1 MFEMMKLMML
11 CGTGIVIAF
20 VVLLAMPKSE
30 LRSVLMPIE
39 LVTPLENPLV
49 ATHIGHSWR
58 ATTPCGGHQECGHLV
73 VFCGVPGG
81 LTLGESRSIETAS
94 RSRNVRTFH

>member
-30 LRSVLMPIE
+30 LRSVLMPI
-39 LVTPLENPLV
+39 VGW
-49 ATHIGHSWR
+49 AMAI
-58 ATTPCGGHQECGHLV
+58 
-73 VFCGVPGG
+73 FCGFYAISPIDILPEAVLGPFG
-81 LTLGESRSIETAS
+81 LIDDIGAVIVGISSAKAAMKAKDG
-94 RSRNVRTFH
+94 